1 MGQEIRHIGQEHQ
14 LSNKSQ
20 SNKHDHPDDFVL
32 QKDIFNNVFEK
43 DIRRVFI
50 YKKAER
56 LAKALSV
63 VGPAFAGATSLKAR
77 LDTSSV
83 ALVDTALLPL
93 VEMREKLPREL
104 LSLISV
110 LTVARTSGL
119 LSRMNADLIIKEAQY
134 LLQEIAAYEEPRVT
148 LDELPTLA
156 AMDKAAP
163 KDERPQATYTKLVAS
178 PPRKTTE
185 AHKGHIK
192 DREEAILS
200 IIKNKGQ
207 VSIKDISHLI
217 RGVSE
222 KTIQREL
229 ASLTERG
236 KVVKRGERRWSTYTL
251 S

>member
-1 MGQEIRHIGQEHQ
+1 MGQEIRHIGQEQ
-14 LSNKSQ
+14 PLSNKSQ
-20 SNKHDHPDDFVL
+20 SNKNEHPDDFVL

-56 LAKALSV
+56 LAKALAV

-77 LDTSSV
+77 LDASAV
-83 ALVDTALLPL
+83 VLVDTALLPL

-104 LSLISV
+104 LSLVSV
-110 LTVARTSGL
+110 LTVARTSAL
-119 LSRMNADLIIKEAQY
+119 LSRMNADLISKEAQY

-148 LDELPTLA
+148 LDDLPTLA

-163 KDERPQATYTKLVAS
+163 REERAHPVSAPSA
-178 PPRKTTE
+178 KTPHKTQE
-185 AHKGHIK
+185 TDKGHLK
-192 DREEAILS
+192 DREEAIMS

-229 ASLTERG
+229 VSLTERG
-236 KVVKRGERRWSTYTL
+236 RVVKRGERRWSTYSL
-251 S
+251 A

>member
-1 MGQEIRHIGQEHQ
+1 MGQEIRHIGQEQ
-14 LSNKSQ
+14 LLSNKSQ
-20 SNKHDHPDDFVL
+20 SNKNEHPDDFVL

-56 LAKALSV
+56 LAKALAV

-77 LDTSSV
+77 LDASAV
-83 ALVDTALLPL
+83 VLVDTALLPL

-104 LSLISV
+104 LSLVSV
-110 LTVARTSGL
+110 LTVARTSAL
-119 LSRMNADLIIKEAQY
+119 LSRMNADLISKEAQY

-148 LDELPTLA
+148 LDDLPTLA

-163 KDERPQATYTKLVAS
+163 RDERAHSVPAPSVKTPQ
-178 PPRKTTE
+178 KTQETD
-185 AHKGHIK
+185 KGHLK
-192 DREEAILS
+192 DREEAIMS

-229 ASLTERG
+229 VSLTERG
-236 KVVKRGERRWSTYTL
+236 KVVKRGERRWSTYSL
-251 S
+251 A

>member
-1 MGQEIRHIGQEHQ
+1 MGQEIRHIGQEHP

-20 SNKHDHPDDFVL
+20 PNKYEHPDDFVL

-56 LAKALSV
+56 LAKALSAV
-63 VGPAFAGATSLKAR
+63 SPAFAGAVSLKAR
-77 LDTSSV
+77 LEMSAVS
-83 ALVDTALLPL
+83 LVDTALLPL

-104 LSLISV
+104 LSLVSM
-110 LTVARTSGL
+110 LTVARTSAL
-119 LSRMNADLIIKEAQY
+119 LSRMNADLISKEAQY
-134 LLQEIAAYEEPRVT
+134 LLQEIAAYEEPRVI

-163 KDERPQATYTKLVAS
+163 KEERQRPAPALPVSQ
-178 PPRKTTE
+178 PRKAE
-185 AHKGHIK
+185 ESPKGQIK

-207 VSIKDISHLI
+207 VNIKDISHLI

-229 ASLTERG
+229 VSLTEQG
-236 KVVKRGERRWSTYTL
+236 KVVKRGERRWSTYSL
-251 S
+251 A

>member
-1 MGQEIRHIGQEHQ
+1 MGQEIRHIGQEQQ

-20 SNKHDHPDDFVL
+20 SHKHEHTDDFVL

-63 VGPAFAGATSLKAR
+63 VGPAFAGAPSLKVR
-77 LDTSSV
+77 LDTSTV
-83 ALVDTALLPL
+83 VLVDTALLPL

-104 LSLISV
+104 LSLVSV
-110 LTVARTSGL
+110 LMVARTSSL
-119 LSRMNADLIIKEAQY
+119 LSRMNADLIVKEAQY

-148 LDELPTLA
+148 LDDLPTLA

-163 KDERPQATYTKLVAS
+163 REERAHAVSVPPATPL
-178 PPRKTTE
+178 KTRE
-185 AHKGHIK
+185 SDKGRPK
-192 DREEAILS
+192 DREEAIMS
-200 IIKNKGQ
+200 IIKAKKQ
-207 VSIKDISHLI
+207 VSIKDISHLV

-229 ASLTERG
+229 AALVEGG
-236 KVVKRGERRWSTYTL
+236 KVVKRGERRWSVYSL
-251 S
+251 A